1 MYISKIVNYENM
13 QRCLSIGRRATK
25 PALVTAGVL
34 LSTYELLKQSLMQSG
49 RLEESLSKVTSSK
62 IGIHEGTVNSRSE
75 LLKRLKRYRMLFGI
89 VNTSRESQILARLEH
104 AIEDME
110 TDVSTGALRK
120 QPFCVVLYGNPGVGK
135 SSFSIQLAQKLMH
148 GRYGRFTSH
157 DMVTLNETDEYQ
169 SEFRTSHKVVL
180 FDDIGAAKSDRP
192 DTTNP
197 WRKVID
203 FVNNVQKTALNP
215 NCEMKGKVYIQP
227 DLVILT
233 TNLDLSKTFA
243 MVGGFMNC
251 PEAIAR
257 RCSSVIHLKDY
268 LTGEIINYDGGSD
281 HSTAFCGKMPTNLKS
296 GLGTTVTRDYIVEEL
311 DKRFREHMVDQ
322 QKFIN
327 KFNSYFDDLPTI
339 TEDYNEQS
347 EIYELQ
353 AAIAPKYDPLHE
365 ERITNYLISHI
376 DWDYYFCAYPYGHNE
391 EVYYFDGYIYSSFG
405 KYPNQAIRLHQDYMN
420 ELRQKMLDITPRPYQ
435 EEEVMDIPGLVAE
448 GNTTSIK
455 AESDTCIVS
464 DALDGAFVCDDVF
477 KNVWHIPL
485 IPCAYIPQN
494 HPRFPALANLVSS
507 FKTRSKLRNVTHW
520 NKVLQAQFK
529 VGLLHSR
536 VVARPKV
543 ISLEEHLILET
554 CRLFEKGA
562 IYDTARPYPHH
573 SLICAFMVNIP
584 WFPFD
589 ESSKKMAHELAMK
602 ALPKDQRMGWK
613 AWKRSVL
620 GDLPLHSEISVSSE
634 STSESQ
640 KFSSSVACLDDYST
654 DTPPESITG
663 DDYYRAL
670 LRENVSKPVDLI
682 ITTPPNSVNS
692 EDNSSTDM
700 TLTSSSDRSWKSQ
713 TEDEQCS
720 EFIRLI
726 NFPKDK
732 FYQSRHVQMAKFGE
746 IDLVLEVEDFIFVVE
761 LKRSNHPNSLK
772 RAVEQAERY
781 SNVLSALRPDTR
793 VFGITYTYGGIQV
806 VCDNAKPF
814 RSNVCDDLFKII
826 GYTKQPNV

>member
-1 MYISKIVNYENM
+1 M

-281 HSTAFCGKMPTNLKS
+281 HSTAYCGKMPTNLKS

-311 DKRFREHMVDQ
+311 DKRFREHMIDQ

-327 KFNSYFDDLPTI
+327 RFNSYFDDLPTI
-339 TEDYNEQS
+339 VEDYSEQS

-420 ELRQKMLDITPRPYQ
+420 ELRQKMLDITPDPYQ
-435 EEEVMDIPGLVAE
+435 DQEVMEIPGLLAE
-448 GNTTSIK
+448 GNTTSIV
-455 AESDTCIVS
+455 AESDSCVVS
-464 DALDGAFVCDDVF
+464 DFQNDAFCCDD
-477 KNVWHIPL
+477 H
-485 IPCAYIPQN
+485 
-494 HPRFPALANLVSS
+494 
-507 FKTRSKLRNVTHW
+507 
-520 NKVLQAQFK
+520 
-529 VGLLHSR
+529 LLGS
-536 VVARPKV
+536 
-543 ISLEEHLILET
+543 
-554 CRLFEKGA
+554 FEKQ
-562 IYDTARPYPHH
+562 RRHKQ
-573 SLICAFMVNIP
+573 SL
-584 WFPFD
+584 
-589 ESSKKMAHELAMK
+589 L
-602 ALPKDQRMGWK
+602 
-613 AWKRSVL
+613 KRSVFGIPCRIDNRHPQWIQL
-620 GDLPLHSEISVSSE
+620 SQFALQVKDALSSWDDLRSLAGVDNANLNKKWARLKLRYDNDDVDLTDSMLKRIFRKIALQNFNKFELHPISIETFLILSPVFGFTNKNQSEAQLRLLKSIDECQLLEGSSHSVESSDN
-634 STSESQ
+634 
-640 KFSSSVACLDDYST
+640 VST
-654 DTPPESITG
+654 DTPLESTTG
-663 DDYYRAL
+663 DSYYRDAL
-670 LRENVSKPVDLI
+670 RNK
-682 ITTPPNSVNS
+682 VN
-692 EDNSSTDM
+692 NPIGM
-700 TLTSSSDRSWKSQ
+700 ILTSSDSESQ
-713 TEDEQCS
+713 VIRWSLTEDQQCDQ
-720 EFIRLI
+720 FLRII
-726 NFPKDK
+726 NFPKK
-732 FYQSRHVQMAKFGE
+732 SIMQEKRHLNFNPYGE
-746 IDLVLEVEDFIFVVE
+746 IDLILECDDFIFVVE
-761 LKRSNHPNSLK
+761 MKMSNKPEYLCK
-772 RAVEQAERY
+772 ADAQAKKY
-781 SNVLSALRPDTR
+781 GGMISVLRPGTR
-793 VFGITYTYGGIQV
+793 VFGIIYSPSGIEIRY
-806 VCDNAKPF
+806 DNGLPYE
-814 RSNVCDDLFKII
+814 SNVCDDLFLIL
-826 GYTKQPNV
+826 GYTKL